1 MNYLANV
8 FLNNNW
14 FIKMVTIILLT
25 IILCVL
31 VYVVSALSLFLSTV
45 LNLPGLIVLAFL
57 ASVSIILLSIVNN
70 YKNLLN
76 K

>member
-14 FIKMVTIILLT
+14 FIKMVTIVLLT

-57 ASVSIILLSIVNN
+57 ASVSIILLAIVN
-70 YKNLLN
+70 K
-76 K
+76 KEER

>member
-1 MNYLANV
+1 MNYLANI

-14 FIKMVTIILLT
+14 FIKLITIVLLT
-25 IILCVL
+25 IVLCGL

-57 ASVSIILLSIVNN
+57 ASVSIILLAIVN
-70 YKNLLN
+70 KRED

>member
-8 FLNNNW
+8 FLNSNW
-14 FIKMVTIILLT
+14 FIKMVTIVLLT
-25 IILCVL
+25 IVLCGL

-57 ASVSIILLSIVNN
+57 ASVSIILLAIVN
-70 YKNLLN
+70 K
-76 K
+76 KEDK

>member
-1 MNYLANV
+1 MNYLTNV

-14 FIKMVTIILLT
+14 FIKMITIVLLT

-57 ASVSIILLSIVNN
+57 ASVGIILLAIVNR
-70 YKNLLN
+70 KED

>member
-8 FLNNNW
+8 FLNSNW
-14 FIKMVTIILLT
+14 FIKLITIVLLT
-25 IILCVL
+25 IVLCGL

-57 ASVSIILLSIVNN
+57 ASVSIILLAIVN
-70 YKNLLN
+70 K
-76 K
+76 KEDK

>member
-8 FLNNNW
+8 FLNSNW
-14 FIKMVTIILLT
+14 FIKMVTIVLLT
-25 IILCVL
+25 IILCGL

-57 ASVSIILLSIVNN
+57 ASVSIILLAIVS
-70 YKNLLN
+70 K
-76 K
+76 KEDK

>member
-14 FIKMVTIILLT
+14 FIKMITIVLLT
-25 IILCVL
+25 IILCGL

-57 ASVSIILLSIVNN
+57 ASVSIILLAIVN
-70 YKNLLN
+70 K
-76 K
+76 KEDK

>member
-8 FLNNNW
+8 FLNSNW
-14 FIKMVTIILLT
+14 FIKMITIVLLT
-25 IILCVL
+25 IILCGL

-57 ASVSIILLSIVNN
+57 ASVSIILLAIVS
-70 YKNLLN
+70 K
-76 K
+76 KEDK

>member
-1 MNYLANV
+1 MNYLAKV

-14 FIKMVTIILLT
+14 FIKMVTIVLLT
-25 IILCVL
+25 IILCGL

-57 ASVSIILLSIVNN
+57 ASVSLILFSIVHNS
-70 YKNLLN
+70 KEE

>member
-1 MNYLANV
+1 MNYLSNV
-8 FLNNNW
+8 FLKNNW
-14 FIKMVTIILLT
+14 FIRLITIVLLT
-25 IILCVL
+25 IILCAL

-57 ASVSIILLSIVNN
+57 ASVSIILLAIVQNS
-70 YKNLLN
+70 KEE

>member
-14 FIKMVTIILLT
+14 FIKMITIVLLT

-31 VYVVSALSLFLSTV
+31 VYVISAVSLFLSTV

-57 ASVSIILLSIVNN
+57 ASVSIILLAIVNR
-70 YKNLLN
+70 KED